1 MLTTFGC
8 ERSSFF
14 SIFCLS
20 WLKYYFLC
28 AEYFFASLIFFSFK
42 AKLKILNILTRFGRG
57 ERARWGR
64 RMRAKL
70 FFNFW
75 NFCSVHQHQFT
86 WKFIAESLSFVRL
99 TVDERQRQP
108 TLLGTTGEFSSFTKE
123 KTSSMIRHLASKNG
137 SRARRAEAHIMR
149 TRLHTRIQTAVSLR
163 AHRRAINVVWYWNI
177 WEESGEFYAIRCNVL
192 KLQSKH

>member
-28 AEYFFASLIFFSFK
+28 AEFFLLLLFFQFQSKAQNSQYSDSIWSWWTRAIGTQDEGEAFFQFLKFLFRSPTSVHMKIYRWFSF
-42 AKLKILNILTRFGRG
+42 I
-57 ERARWGR
+57 
-64 RMRAKL
+64 
-70 FFNFW
+70 
-75 NFCSVHQHQFT
+75 
-86 WKFIAESLSFVRL
+86 RL
-99 TVDERQRQP
+99 TVDEWRQP

-137 SRARRAEAHIMR
+137 SRALKAEAHIMR

-163 AHRRAINVVWYWNI
+163 SHRRAINVVWYWNI
-177 WEESGEFYAIRCNVL
+177 WEETGELYAIRYNVL

>member
-1 MLTTFGC
+1 MRTEL
-8 ERSSFF
+8 FF
-14 SIFCLS
+14 LHFCLS

-28 AEYFFASLIFFSFK
+28 AESFFCSSFFFFQSKAQNSQYSDSILVVVSARDVDVGWGQSF
-42 AKLKILNILTRFGRG
+42 F
-57 ERARWGR
+57 
-64 RMRAKL
+64 

-86 WKFIAESLSFVRL
+86 WKFIADSPSFIRL
-99 TVDERQRQP
+99 TADERRQP

-137 SRARRAEAHIMR
+137 SRALKAEAHIMR

-163 AHRRAINVVWYWNI
+163 SHRWAINVVWYWNI
-177 WEESGEFYAIRCNVL
+177 WEESGELYAIRYNVL